1 MLLIRDLPMGER
13 PRERMMRLGQAYLS
27 NAELIALLLRTG
39 TAGLSVTHLA
49 EKLLS
54 KTGGLKGLANM
65 SLAELTQLKG
75 IGPAKAVQLVAGL
88 ELGRRITRTI
98 PAEKQQM
105 QTPEDV
111 ANFVMD
117 EMRYLTQEHFVCI
130 YLDTKHRVIEKKC
143 IFIGSLDTAVVH
155 PREVLRAAI
164 SSSASAFICVHNHP
178 SGDPTPSREDIEVTE
193 LLYQASITV
202 GIDLLDHIIIGDQRF
217 ISLKERGFFP
227 L

>member
-1 MLLIRDLPMGER
+1 
-13 PRERMMRLGQAYLS
+13 MMRLGQAHLS
-27 NAELIALLLRTG
+27 NSELIALLLRTG
-39 TAGLSVTHLA
+39 TAGMSVTHLA
-49 EKLLS
+49 EHVLS
-54 KTGGLKGLANM
+54 KTGGLRGLANM
-65 SLAELTQLKG
+65 TLSELTQLKG
-75 IGPAKAVQLVAGL
+75 IGPAKAIQLVAGL
-88 ELGRRITRTI
+88 ELGRRITRTL
-98 PAEKQQM
+98 PAEKLRM
-105 QTPEDV
+105 QTPDDV

-143 IFIGSLDTAVVH
+143 VFIGSLDAAVVH

-164 SSSASAFICVHNHP
+164 SASASAFICVHNHP
-178 SGDPTPSREDIEVTE
+178 SGDPSPSREDVEVTE

-227 L
+227 G

>member
-1 MLLIRDLPMGER
+1 MLIRDLPTGER

-39 TAGLSVTHLA
+39 TAGLSATHLA
-49 EKLLS
+49 ETLLS
-54 KTGGLKGLANM
+54 KTGGLRGLANM

-75 IGPAKAVQLVAGL
+75 IGPAKAIQLVAGL
-88 ELGRRITRTI
+88 ELGRRFTRVQ
-98 PAEKQQM
+98 PVEKQRM

-111 ANFVMD
+111 ASFVMD

-130 YLDTKHRVIEKKC
+130 YLDTKHCVIEKKC
-143 IFIGSLDTAVVH
+143 VFIGSLDAAVVH

-164 SSSASAFICVHNHP
+164 SASASAFICVHNHP
-178 SGDPTPSREDIEVTE
+178 SGDPSPSREDIEVTE